1 MTMEISKL
9 RAMVERAIADGEL
22 SRRERDEIMETIHGK
37 KHITREEC
45 EIIRVLQRKI
55 WTAEIKIQR

>member
-1 MTMEISKL
+1 MEITQL

-22 SRRERDEIMETIHGK
+22 SRRERDEIMEAIHGK

-45 EIIRVLQRKI
+45 QIIRVLQLKI

>member
-1 MTMEISKL
+1 MEITQL

-22 SRRERDEIMETIHGK
+22 SRRERDEIMEVIHGK

-45 EIIRVLQRKI
+45 QIIRVLQLKI